1 MEILQERTQVQTV
14 DTSLE
19 AQQHNARIA
28 ERYERLKNL
37 RNAQQ
42 EQCQE
47 TETVRASAI
56 TAEPVRPT
64 TTAQPTVTET
74 PVMQQ
79 TPQITEYA
87 HAAVNNPVFT
97 NQRFETWQQNTAAE
111 MVAPVVQPAY
121 IPTMVAP
128 KPTASTQTQAVEQY
142 SLSTFAKVVMAIFA
156 AVVIAM
162 ISLICANSALINQKT
177 VELEALEM
185 QKTRLIQEYDMLRQ
199 EIEEE
204 ISQEAIYEFAL
215 ENGMVLSN

>member
-1 MEILQERTQVQTV
+1 MEILQERTQQTI

-47 TETVRASAI
+47 AETVRASAV

-64 TTAQPTVTET
+64 FTAQPTVAET

-87 HAAVNNPVFT
+87 HAAVENSVFT
-97 NQRFETWQQNTAAE
+97 NQRFETWQQNAAE
-111 MVAPVVQPAY
+111 MAAPIVQPAY

-128 KPTASTQTQAVEQY
+128 KTAASTQTQAVEQY
-142 SLSTFAKVVMAIFA
+142 SLSTFAKVVMAVFA

-177 VELEALEM
+177 VELEALQM
-185 QKTRLIQEYDMLRQ
+185 QKARLVQEYDALCQ

-204 ISQEAIYEFAL
+204 ISQEAIYEFAM
-215 ENGMVLSN
+215 ENGMVLGN